1 MKRNVKMYKITNV
14 GTVSGGEA
22 FLLIADGGTALIDS
36 GFAFSADDM
45 IKNAERELEGRPLD
59 CILLTHSHYDHAS
72 GIPYCREKWPG
83 LKVYAAAYAKKVFDR
98 SGALKTIRDMND
110 NAASVFG
117 HDSYRVLTDGLYVDV
132 PLTDGDT
139 VNVGNMDFTVIETP
153 GHTRDCISFYCEK
166 EKLILAS
173 ETTGYPLLPDK
184 VVPTY
189 LVGYAM
195 TIDSIRRLQMLHA
208 EKMLVSHLGVVDRD
222 FIEEFLPKSEIGATK
237 ARDMVLD
244 GYARG
249 LDTVALM
256 AMFKNEF
263 YNGDIIRL
271 QPEKAFDLNAYY
283 TVTVIIRE
291 YEKKNINGGRH
302 GGINN

>member
-1 MKRNVKMYKITNV
+1 MIELKQYVVSIMGTN
-14 GTVSGGEA
+14 S
-22 FLLIADGGTALIDS
+22 FLLMDKDTKALALVDP
-36 GFAFSADDM
+36 GEFSEEILKDIHSLGDDLQM
-45 IKNAERELEGRPLD
+45 
-59 CILLTHSHYDHAS
+59 ILLTHGHFDHIGGVAS
-72 GIPYCREKWPG
+72 FLRLFPNA
-83 LKVYAAAYAKKVFDR
+83 KVYVGEKDVECINDDKLNLSAKMGRTVVEKFPTIP
-98 SGALKTIRDMND
+98 LKD
-110 NAASVFG
+110 NEEIS
-117 HDSYRVLTDGLYVDV
+117 L
-132 PLTDGDT
+132 
-139 VNVGNMDFTVIETP
+139 GNTKIKFIETP

-302 GGINN
+302 GGNNN